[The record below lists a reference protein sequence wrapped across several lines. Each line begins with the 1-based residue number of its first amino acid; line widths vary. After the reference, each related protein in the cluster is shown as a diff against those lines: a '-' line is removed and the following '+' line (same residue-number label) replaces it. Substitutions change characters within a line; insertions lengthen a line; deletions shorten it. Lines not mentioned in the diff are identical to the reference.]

1 MASNKDKLLASAQK
15 SIIKGQ
21 TTRAIKDYQEIV
33 KLDPK
38 DMRCRQK
45 LADLCSKAGR
55 SSDAFE
61 SYEVVAKNFADK
73 GFYLK
78 AIAVYKQMQRLDSS
92 QVSIYQKVAELNE
105 KQGLVANA
113 VAEYRTLVK
122 HYEQNEMLPEAI
134 GVLLKMK
141 GLDPDNLN
149 IRIKIAELYAA
160 TDDKAEGLKEFE
172 DVLAHLRE
180 NENFSKIIKLYEV
193 FMPLFPGDVKVGA
206 VFSEACLKTG
216 QIEQGLKILK
226 GALKENPNDV
236 EILLLLSDAYHQQKD
251 YNNEKLTLNY
261 LLKKAEDNLDYRL
274 KYICACFSLGEKKR
288 VLNELE
294 EWKEAF
300 FEAKR
305 VSELKQLYERLFKY
319 LPEEEKVLRT
329 LRSIYEVLGD
339 GDNLFKIMAQLP
351 GGDDETP
358 LDTLVTESV
367 DIIDDSIM
375 GDSDDDFEEIEIDD
389 ADVIEELEEIDTLEL
404 ESVEELEELTE
415 IEELDELAEIE
426 EFEELTEIEEF
437 EELAEIEEF
446 EELAEIDELEELD
459 DVEEL
464 EALDEI
470 DDSLDQELVEI
481 ELEIELDID
490 EPDEAV
496 LEVCEEDIQESAE
509 DGEIVVALEEVEF
522 YLQQGLVADA
532 ERICLQLRD
541 QSPGHE
547 KVQAKLV
554 EIEEKKI
561 EAAATPQAEYVDL
574 AAEVMAVTEEDEE
587 EDFFSLADDSPDDLD
602 AEDVE
607 VSAEDAESYYNL
619 GIAYKEMG
627 LLKDAIAEFDK
638 AMKNSNRLVDSLG
651 LKAMCLAQTGDLDGA
666 EQVFW
671 AVLEQPEIGKDERI
685 GLQYELGLFYENS
698 NRINDALSV
707 FEEVSLTDQSYRD
720 VATKMATLKPVD
732 ASNDEPVSSKKDRVS
747 YI

>member
-33 KLDPK
+33 KIDPK

-61 SYEVVAKNFADK
+61 SYEIVAKNFADK

-78 AIAVYKQMQRLDSS
+78 AIALYKQMQRLDSS

-105 KQGLVANA
+105 KQGLIANA

-122 HYEQNEMLPEAI
+122 HYEQNEMLAEAI
-134 GVLLKMK
+134 GVLQKMK

-160 TDDKAEGLKEFE
+160 TDDKKEGLKEFE

-193 FMPLFPGDVKVGA
+193 FMPLFPADVKVGA

-216 QIEQGLKILK
+216 QVEKGLKILK
-226 GALKENPNDV
+226 GALKENPNDA

-251 YNNEKLTLNY
+251 YNNEKLTLNH

-294 EWKEAF
+294 EWKESF

-329 LRSIYEVLGD
+329 LRSIYEVSGD
-339 GDNLFKIMAQLP
+339 GDKLFKIMAQLP
-351 GGDDETP
+351 GDDETP
-358 LDTLVTESV
+358 LDILVTESV

-404 ESVEELEELTE
+404 ESVEELEELSE
-415 IEELDELAEIE
+415 IDELEELS
-426 EFEELTEIEEF
+426 
-437 EELAEIEEF
+437 
-446 EELAEIDELEELD
+446 EIDELEELD

-464 EALDEI
+464 ETLDGI
-470 DDSLDQELVEI
+470 ADSLDQELDI

-509 DGEIVVALEEVEF
+509 DGEIVVALEDVEF

-532 ERICLQLRD
+532 ERTCLQLHD
-541 QSPGHE
+541 QFPDHE
-547 KVQAKLV
+547 KVRAKLE
-554 EIEEKKI
+554 EINEKKI
-561 EAAATPQAEYVDL
+561 EAAATPQAEYIDL

-587 EDFFSLADDSPDDLD
+587 EDIFSLADDTPDDLD
-602 AEDVE
+602 AEEVE

-627 LLKDAIAEFDK
+627 LLQDAIAEFDK
-638 AMKNSNRLVDSLG
+638 AMKNTNRLVDSLG
-651 LKAMCLAQTGDLDGA
+651 LKAMCLAQSGDLDSA
-666 EQVFW
+666 EQIFW
-671 AVLEQPEIGKDERI
+671 AVLEQPEIGKNERI

-698 NRINDALSV
+698 NRINEALSV
-707 FEEVSLTDQSYRD
+707 FEEVSLTDPGYRD
-720 VATKMATLKPVD
+720 VATKMATLKPES